1 MRRGYQ
7 ILAVVTLLTLS
18 LAACQTSASESP
30 AASIAGAESMAPA
43 ESMAAGGTTV
53 NVTLQ
58 EWVVLPDA
66 ESAPAGEVTFVVTND
81 GPDDVHEFVIIKAD
95 VDPGDLPT
103 DATGAVDETGV
114 QFQSGE
120 MEVIDEIEDLA
131 VGDTQ
136 EVTVTLEAGNY
147 VLICNV
153 YSADEQEAHY
163 AEGMRVAFTVE

>member
-1 MRRGYQ
+1 MRSGVTRAAALLLP
-7 ILAVVTLLTLS
+7 LALLLGCTP
-18 LAACQTSASESP
+18 SP
-30 AASIAGAESMAPA
+30 AA
-43 ESMAAGGTTV
+43 TTV

-58 EWVVLPDA
+58 EWAVVPDA
-66 ESAPAGEVTFVVTND
+66 ESAPAGEITFAVTND
-81 GPDDVHEFVIIKAD
+81 GPDDVHEFVIIRTD
-95 VDPGDLPT
+95 LEPGDLPT
-103 DATGAVDETGV
+103 DATGAVDEAGA
-114 QFQSGE
+114 G